1 MDWEAGGENKKYETA
16 EKIQVFFFLRSIAFT
31 FSTNFERLF

>member
-16 EKIQVFFFLRSIAFT
+16 EKIQVFFLRSIAFY
-31 FSTNFERLF
+31 FFNQL